1 MTVRPSFF
9 EIFFAFLRLGCSAFG
24 GPAMAPYIRAMA
36 VTRKGWISEE
46 TFRTG
51 LSLAQII
58 PGATAMQIAAWVGLR
73 VRGVSGALAAY
84 LGFAL
89 PAYLM
94 VLALSIV
101 YVHFGDAD
109 SMMDMFNGLKIVVVA
124 LVAHASVDF
133 ARRYLKNGT
142 DKLLALAA
150 ALWFGFNLNP
160 IVALVAIS
168 LIAILLP
175 TDHGAGLN
183 IAADKRLDAR
193 KTFRGWI
200 AVAVSLVLL
209 LAVLWIFAPSYLAM
223 CLLMAK
229 IDLFAFGGG
238 YVSIPLMLHEFVG
251 VHGWMSEH
259 VFMDGIAL
267 GQITPGPIVITS
279 AFVGYYL
286 KGLPGSFFA
295 ALYMFA
301 PSFLIV
307 VGSAP
312 FVDKLLNS
320 RKTTDALHGSLI
332 SLVGLL
338 ASVTVRFAFAVSWGW
353 LEIALGLAA
362 FVALRKDVDILWV
375 VLGGCVLSLLLF

>member
-1 MTVRPSFF
+1 
-9 EIFFAFLRLGCSAFG
+9 
-24 GPAMAPYIRAMA
+24 MAPYIRAMA
-36 VTRKGWISEE
+36 VKRKGWISEK

-89 PAYLM
+89 PAYAM
-94 VLALSIV
+94 VLILSVI
-101 YVHFGDAD
+101 YVRFGNAA
-109 SMMDMFNGLKIVVVA
+109 SLMDMFNGLKIVVAA

-133 ARRYLKNGT
+133 AKRYLKSGS
-142 DKLLALAA
+142 DKLLAVAA

-160 IVALVAIS
+160 ILALVAIS
-168 LIAILLP
+168 LVSMLLP
-175 TDHGAGLN
+175 GREDTLGNGSS
-183 IAADKRLDAR
+183 KQGLDAG

-200 AVAVSLVLL
+200 VAAVFLALL
-209 LAVLWIFAPSYLAM
+209 LALLWLFSPAYAAM

-251 VHGWMSEH
+251 VRGWMSEQ

-267 GQITPGPIVITS
+267 GQITPGPIVITA

-286 KGLPGSFFA
+286 KGLAGSFFA

-312 FVDKLLNS
+312 FVDKLLHS
-320 RKTTDALHGSLI
+320 RKAARALHGSLI
-332 SLVGLL
+332 SLVGLMT
-338 ASVTVRFAFAVSWGW
+338 SVTVRFAFAITWDW
-353 LEIALGLAA
+353 LGIVLGLAA
-362 FVALRKDVDILWV
+362 FVALHKQVDIIWV